1 MEDEVKRVEWH
12 AGYRGEE
19 KPRAVIVGQERLEV
33 VRIISQKR
41 IRDKTGSR
49 TIEVFNCLLTS
60 GEKVK
65 IEKVLGE

>member
-1 MEDEVKRVEWH
+1 MEGEIKRVEWH

-19 KPRAVIVGQERLEV
+19 KPRAVIVGLKRLEV

-41 IRDKTGSR
+41 IRDKTVGR

-65 IEKVLGE
+65 IEKVLEE